1 VVGPTRESLLRQ
13 ATLESQFWHM
23 VRQAAANDPALMD
36 MLNEVKAFYLL
47 KYGGQKDELE
57 KTKYTSYTSGNKSS
71 N

>member
-1 VVGPTRESLLRQ
+1 
-13 ATLESQFWHM
+13 M